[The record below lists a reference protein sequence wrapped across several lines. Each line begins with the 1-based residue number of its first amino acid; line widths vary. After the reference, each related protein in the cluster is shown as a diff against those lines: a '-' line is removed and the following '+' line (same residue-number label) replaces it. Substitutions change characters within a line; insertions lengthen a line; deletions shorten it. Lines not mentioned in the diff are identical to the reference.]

1 MGGNGGNSARQPA
14 LDGLRGLAVAGVL
27 LFHAGFGWAGGGFL
41 GVSIFFTLSGFL
53 ITSLL
58 LQERDKTGRIALGHF
73 WSRRARRILPAA
85 LVALAGIALYGLTV
99 ADAHQAARLPGDGL
113 SALGEV
119 ANWRFVLGD
128 QSYASLFSAPSPVQH
143 FWSLAIEEQFYL
155 VFPLLLV
162 GMTLWTRRSRRGLAI
177 LVTSL
182 AVGSA
187 VLAALLFS
195 PGHDPSR
202 VYYGTDTRAVEL
214 LVGALLA
221 IALTG
226 RRRLEGPRVRVALAA
241 GGVVALGA
249 LVAAW
254 VVVKQSDDFLYRG
267 GLPLHALLV
276 ALVIAAVLVPGPA
289 RRALATKPLC
299 ALGLISYGVYLYHWP
314 IFLWLSPART
324 GLDGAALFGERIAL
338 TLAVAVA
345 SYFWIEQPIR
355 HGRRITGWRPA
366 VVAPSLAAGVA
377 VLFVS
382 VPSSTSAPQL
392 VFSAVH
398 SPARAIAAAPKVDSN
413 SVTVAST
420 SSAAPSAPTLPVTGP
435 GAPPAAPP
443 APVVTYPA
451 PPVHRILLLGDS
463 VAQTLGRGLERW
475 GPTAGVRVVNAARF
489 YCGIARGGRLAMA
502 FGHDQSTCG
511 DWSRQWP
518 PLLDRFHPDLVVV
531 LSTIWD
537 VGGRQRAAWG
547 PGFVDEGDPRFD
559 QFIEGE
565 WRQAETL
572 LASSGARVVWLTDP
586 CASSPSLTG
595 RLTYANNTFLPALRR
610 TTGVVTVDLFSH
622 VCPGGQFSNQLGPVA
637 NGRPDGMHFSDP
649 GADWVAQW
657 LGPALTDRALISPVA
672 APANVISP

>member
-1 MGGNGGNSARQPA
+1 VWGENGGTSARQPA
-14 LDGLRGLAVAGVL
+14 LDGLRGVAVAGVL
-27 LFHAGFGWAGGGFL
+27 LFHAGFGWAAGGFL

-58 LQERDKTGRIALGHF
+58 LAERDSTGRISLGHF

-85 LVALAGIALYGLTV
+85 LIALAGIALYGLTV

-113 SALGEV
+113 SALAEV

-128 QSYASLFSAPSPVQH
+128 QSYAALFSAPSPVQH
-143 FWSLAIEEQFYL
+143 FWSLAIEEQFYV

-162 GMTLWTRRSRRGLAI
+162 GMTLWTRRSRRSLTI
-177 LVTSL
+177 LVASL

-226 RRRLEGPRVRVALAA
+226 RRRLEGPKVQIAVAIGGVLALVALI
-241 GGVVALGA
+241 
-249 LVAAW
+249 AAW
-254 VVVKQSDDFLYRG
+254 VVVAQSDDFLYRG
-267 GLPLHALLV
+267 GLPLHAVLV
-276 ALVIAAVLVPGPA
+276 ALVIAAVLVPGPV
-289 RRALATKPLC
+289 RRVLALKPLA

-314 IFLWLSPART
+314 IFLWLSPERT

-338 TLAVAVA
+338 TLAIAVG

-366 VVAPSLAAGVA
+366 LIAPAVAAGVA
-377 VLFVS
+377 LLFVS
-382 VPSSTSAPQL
+382 VPSATSSPKL

-398 SPARAIAAAPKVDSN
+398 APAAAIA
-413 SVTVAST
+413 
-420 SSAAPSAPTLPVTGP
+420 SAPHAGAATTSATPVTLPVTGP
-435 GAPPAAPP
+435 GTPP
-443 APVVTYPA
+443 APGASALAGYPG
-451 PPVHRILLLGDS
+451 PPVHRILLVGDS

-475 GPTAGVRVVNAARF
+475 GPQHGVRVVNAARF
-489 YCGIARGGRLAMA
+489 YCGIARGGRLAMTL
-502 FGHDQSTCG
+502 GHDQSTCG

-537 VGGRQRAAWG
+537 VGGRQRAEWG
-547 PGFVDEGDPRFD
+547 SGYVDQGDPRFD

-572 LASSGARVVWLTDP
+572 LASRGARVVWLTDP
-586 CASSPSLTG
+586 CAANAALSG
-595 RLTYANNTFLPALRR
+595 RLRRANDTYLPALRR
-610 TTGVVTVDLFSH
+610 TTGVVTVDLAAH
-622 VCPGGQFSNQLGPVA
+622 VCPGGQFTDQLGPVA
-637 NGRPDGMHFSDP
+637 DGRPDGLHFSDP

-672 APANVISP
+672 VPADAISP